1 MAQTAGPNDELP
13 EALGALAS
21 DTTELGIVVGEMF
34 QYTAASLFWSD
45 GVTARYAMETRAWVA
60 QSVSVLRRRAL
71 NLIHRFAPQA
81 DDLRRIAELQQ
92 ATSEYARIA
101 ERAGHVAEHALR
113 LEGGADDILASIHAE
128 APDVLRALISVIV
141 EQMRGVFLV
150 TASRD
155 MALARDLIERDAE
168 VEVIYRRVKALLDWR
183 IRNDPF
189 NALPMQRLLI
199 VASDMRQIGASVVA
213 ICSAALGVATPR
225 TGSPTRRL

>member
-1 MAQTAGPNDELP
+1 MAQTVGPNETLSD
-13 EALGALAS
+13 ALGALAS
-21 DTTELGIVVGEMF
+21 DTTELGIVVGDMF
-34 QYTAASLFWSD
+34 QYAAASLFGRED
-45 GVTARYAMETRAWVA
+45 EAARYAMETRAWVS

-71 NLIHRFAPQA
+71 YLIQRFAPQG

-113 LEGGADDILASIHAE
+113 LEGSADSLLASIHAD
-128 APDVLRALISVIV
+128 APDLMRALISEIV
-141 EQMRGVFLV
+141 ERMRGVFLV

-168 VEVIYRRVKALLDWR
+168 VETLYQRVKALLNWR

-199 VASDMRQIGASVVA
+199 VASDVRQIAASVVT
-213 ICSAALGVATPR
+213 ICGAALGAAGLMAG
-225 TGSPTRRL
+225 GSAMK